1 MKAHQHLAVLL
12 IIVAPCDA
20 ALSAA
25 AATSRSLLPASK
37 AACTQ
42 QPQLQYP
49 QQQQPQRRRT
59 RTAVCSILGGLAG
72 AMGKDGPAIK
82 TGDRVRVVRSAK
94 LMHVPGHK
102 EGFDPKE
109 SVGTV
114 QRVYEAGKTL
124 SANRPIKV
132 VFEEPKKWTGHFDR
146 HELMLAKE

>member
-37 AACTQ
+37 AMCTQ
-42 QPQLQYP
+42 QPQFQYP
-49 QQQQPQRRRT
+49 QQQQPQRR

-82 TGDRVRVVRSAK
+82 AGDRVRVVRSAK

-146 HELMLAKE
+146 HELTLAKE